1 MIKGFDKVAIIG
13 GGGHVGLPLA
23 LSMARAGVKVII
35 IDKDKDKLKQI
46 AKGIMPFKEKKADK
60 LLKNKIVSKN
70 LELSFD
76 ESKICEAKF
85 IIIVI
90 GTPLDEDLKPDTRV
104 IDKVFK
110 EISPYLIKEQIII
123 LRSTVYPGTS
133 EKIQQKLNKLN
144 KKIRLCYCPERIA
157 EGKAIEEIKKLPQIV
172 SGFDRKSIKE
182 VKELFLK
189 ICPKVIEV
197 SPKEAEVSK
206 LFSNAWRYI
215 KFAVANNF
223 YQIAIDNDLD
233 WSKIYQSM
241 TIDYPRNKDLPKAG
255 FASGPCLFKDT
266 VQLNSFLN
274 DSFSLGKGAIEINQK
289 MPERLIKFL
298 DEKYQLKDKRV
309 GILGMAFKAESDD
322 SRDSLAYELKKVA
335 EKKSK
340 KVYCS
345 DPFIKDKSFVDS
357 RKLVSNSDIVI
368 IGCPHRLY
376 AKLDYKK
383 KLVINI
389 WK

>member
-1 MIKGFDKVAIIG
+1 MIKGFDKVSIIG
-13 GGGHVGLPLA
+13 GAGHVGLPLA
-23 LSMARAGVKVII
+23 LSMAGAGIKVVI

-46 AKGIMPFKEKKADK
+46 SKGIMPFKEKKADK
-60 LLKNKIVSKN
+60 LLKNKKVLKN
-70 LELSFD
+70 LELSY
-76 ESKICEAKF
+76 EANKISEAKY
-85 IIIVI
+85 IIVVI
-90 GTPLDEDLKPDTRV
+90 GTPLDKDLKVDTKV
-104 IDKVFK
+104 INKLFK
-110 EISPYLIKEQIII
+110 DIFPYLTKGQIII
-123 LRSTVYPGTS
+123 LRSTVFPGTS
-133 EKIQQKLNKLN
+133 EKIQEELNKLN
-144 KKIRLCYCPERIA
+144 IKVNLCYCPERIA
-157 EGKAIEEIKKLPQIV
+157 EGKAIEEIKKLPQII
-172 SGFDRKSIKE
+172 SGFDKKSIKE

-241 TIDYPRNKDLPKAG
+241 TVDYPRNKDLPRAG

-266 VQLNSFLN
+266 VQLNSFLD
-274 DSFSLGKGAIEINQK
+274 DSFLLGKGAIDINQK
-289 MPERLIKFL
+289 MPERLIKYL
-298 DEKYQLKDKRV
+298 DKKYKLKDKRI

-322 SRDSLAYELKKVA
+322 SRDSLAYELKKVG
-335 EKKSK
+335 EKISK

-357 RKLVSNSDIVI
+357 NKLISSSDIVI